1 MYTLGST
8 NDDFYG
14 WEYLSLIRIDGLRK
28 SFGVKAILDN
38 VTYHFPEG
46 ERIALVGANGAGKT
60 TLLDI
65 LTGHTELDGGS
76 FIKPARIRL
85 GYLPQEPN
93 PSPAPTTLDEAV
105 SGGEGFMQV
114 LYRAHSASLQAM
126 TDNYSD
132 KVHQE
137 FERIEIEF
145 KREGG
150 YAMESEA
157 RAVLKGLGF
166 SDDMIQ
172 RDPRALSGGWRMR
185 LELAKIFVNK
195 PNFLILDEPTN
206 HLDLPSLIWVERW
219 LQNYEGTLLFVSH
232 DRSLLDR
239 LPTYTLHLHLGKL
252 TPYKGNF
259 TSFLEQRELRQLQD
273 AATADN
279 LKRQR
284 EHLQSFVD
292 RFGAKATKAAQAQSR
307 VKMISRI
314 RAMEEEVPTDSNA
327 DSISLTVPMGAPSGR
342 EVLAIDGGA
351 IGYATP
357 LATGIKI
364 LVEKGQRIAVIG
376 ANGIGKSTLLKTI
389 AGALPALAGNFK
401 LGYNV
406 NLAWFAQ
413 DQLDTL
419 QPTKSVLYNV
429 MQSSSETSERE
440 ARSLLGS
447 LLFRGEDVFKNVSV
461 LSGGEKARVGL
472 ARLLCQ
478 RSNFLVM
485 DEPTNHLDLSSVEIL
500 VAALQDYQGTLLFVS
515 HDRNFID
522 SVCTHVFVMLPDGR
536 SQLFIGKLEDYQRLA
551 KQQGFPNVLDPAP
564 IHGGNESAKKN
575 PAPTPVVS
583 LSMSESEIAELKK
596 ENQKLERRVQELDQ
610 AVAKMNKNIAAIDV
624 EMESSH
630 ADFSKLQRLGE
641 EKSNLER
648 KLAATEEEWL
658 DKSAKVE
665 DFKTKLKG
673 LGRQ

>member
-1 MYTLGST
+1 M
-8 NDDFYG
+8 
-14 WEYLSLIRIDGLRK
+14 IRIEGLKK
-28 SFGVKAILDN
+28 SFGVKAILDQ

-65 LTGHTELDGGS
+65 LTGQQELDGGS
-76 FIKPARIRL
+76 FIKPPRVRL

-93 PSPAPTTLDEAV
+93 PNPESTVLEEAV
-105 SGGEGFMQV
+105 AGGDGYMQQ
-114 LYRAHSASLQAM
+114 LYRKHRAALEVMTNDYTEKAHQ
-126 TDNYSD
+126 DFD
-132 KVHQE
+132 
-137 FERIEIEF
+137 RIEIEF
-145 KREGG
+145 NREGG
-150 YAMESEA
+150 YVMESEA

-166 SDDMIQ
+166 SDELVE
-172 RDPRALSGGWRMR
+172 RNPSALSGGWRMR

-219 LQNYEGTLLFVSH
+219 LQSYEGTLLFVSH

-239 LPTYTLHLHLGKL
+239 LPTITLHLHLGKL

-259 TSFLEQRELRQLQD
+259 TSFLEQREARQLQD

-279 LKRQR
+279 LRKQR

-292 RFGAKATKAAQAQSR
+292 RFGAKATKAAQAQAR
-307 VKMISRI
+307 VKMIARI
-314 RAMEEEVPTDSNA
+314 RAMEDEVPTENNA
-327 DSISLTVPMGAPSGR
+327 DAIALSVPMGAPSGR
-342 EVLAIDGGA
+342 EVLSITEGS

-357 LATGIKI
+357 LATGIK
-364 LVEKGQRIAVIG
+364 LLAERAQRIAVIG

-389 AGALPALAGNFK
+389 AGALPPLSGQFK
-401 LGYNV
+401 TGYNV
-406 NLAWFAQ
+406 TLGWFAQ

-419 QPTKSVLYNV
+419 EPSKTLMYNV
-429 MQSSSETSERE
+429 LQANAETSERE
-440 ARSLLGS
+440 ARALLGS
-447 LLFRGEDVFKNVSV
+447 LLFRGEDVFKNVGV

-478 RSNFLVM
+478 RANFLVM

-500 VAALQDYQGTLLFVS
+500 VEALQEYQGTLLFVS

-551 KQQGFPNVLDPAP
+551 KQQGFPDVLDPAP
-564 IHGGNESAKKN
+564 IHAAGVGGKSPAKSQQAAV
-575 PAPTPVVS
+575 PG
-583 LSMSESEIAELKK
+583 SEEDISNLKR
-596 ENQKLERRVQELDQ
+596 EGQKLDRRVQELDQ
-610 AVAKMNKNIAAIDV
+610 EMTKLNTKIANLDRD
-624 EMESSH
+624 MESSH
-630 ADFSKLQRLGE
+630 ADFSRLQRLGE
-641 EKSNLER
+641 EKNALER
-648 KLAATEEEWL
+648 KVAAFEEEWL
-658 DKSAKVE
+658 EKSTRAEEVR
-665 DFKTKLKG
+665 TTLRG
-673 LGRQ
+673 YGRQ

>member
-1 MYTLGST
+1 M
-8 NDDFYG
+8 
-14 WEYLSLIRIDGLRK
+14 IRIDGLK
-28 SFGVKAILDN
+28 KAFGTKIILDQ

-65 LTGHTELDGGS
+65 LTGQQDLDGGS
-76 FIKPARIRL
+76 FIKPPRLRL

-93 PSPAPTTLDEAV
+93 HNPESSSLEEAV
-105 SGGEGFMQV
+105 AGGDGYMQQ
-114 LYRAHSASLQAM
+114 LYRRHRAALDAM
-126 TDNYSD
+126 TNDYSD
-132 KVHQE
+132 KAHQE
-137 FERIEIEF
+137 FDRVEHEF
-145 KREGG
+145 NREGG

-157 RAVLKGLGF
+157 KAVLKGLGF
-166 SDDMIQ
+166 SDDMVA
-172 RDPRALSGGWRMR
+172 RDPRSLSGGWRMR

-219 LQNYEGTLLFVSH
+219 LQSYEGTLLFVSH

-239 LPTYTLHLHLGKL
+239 LPTVTLHLHLGRL
-252 TPYKGNF
+252 NPYKGNF
-259 TSFLEQRELRQLQD
+259 TSFLEQREQRQLQD

-279 LKRQR
+279 LRKQR

-292 RFGAKATKAAQAQSR
+292 RFGAKATKAAQAQAR
-307 VKMISRI
+307 VKMIARI
-314 RAMEEEVPTDSNA
+314 RAMEDEVPGEDNA
-327 DSISLTVPMGAPSGR
+327 DSIALSVPMGSPSGR
-342 EVLAIDGGA
+342 EVLAIDQGA
-351 IGYATP
+351 IGYTKP
-357 LATGIKI
+357 LATGIKM
-364 LVEKGQRIAVIG
+364 LAERGQRIAVIG

-389 AGALPALAGNFK
+389 AGVLPALGGTFK
-401 LGYNV
+401 QGHNV
-406 NLAWFAQ
+406 QLAWFAQ

-419 QPTKSVLYNV
+419 QPGKSIIYNV
-429 MQSSSETSERE
+429 LQANAETSEKE
-440 ARSLLGS
+440 ARALLGS
-447 LLFRGEDVFKNVSV
+447 LLFRGEDVFKNVGV

-500 VAALQDYQGTLLFVS
+500 VEALQDYEGTLLFVS

-522 SVCTHVFVMLPDGR
+522 AVCSHVFVMLPDGR

-564 IHGGNESAKKN
+564 LHGSAQTQTQTQAK
-575 PAPTPVVS
+575 PVAIPSQPQTV
-583 LSMSESEIAELKK
+583 SESDISNMKREC
-596 ENQKLERRVQELDQ
+596 QKLEKRVQELDQ
-610 AVAKMNKNIAAIDV
+610 EMTKINAKIAVLEK

-630 ADFSKLQRLGE
+630 ADFSKLQKLGE
-641 EKSNLER
+641 EKMSLES
-648 KLAATEEEWL
+648 KVASSEEEWL
-658 DKSAKVE
+658 EKSGRVE
-665 DFKTKLKG
+665 EIKTTLKG